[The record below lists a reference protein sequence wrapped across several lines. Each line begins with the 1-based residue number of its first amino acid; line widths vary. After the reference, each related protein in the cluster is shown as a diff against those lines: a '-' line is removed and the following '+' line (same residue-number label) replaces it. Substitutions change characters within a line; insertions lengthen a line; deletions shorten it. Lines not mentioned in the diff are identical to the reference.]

1 MSTSLRDADIDA
13 EVSSPVSLVPS
24 PAAGV
29 SSSAD
34 TVVPSARF
42 RRWALVED
50 RDAARLVVWGPVGPA
65 DIASLDARLAAL
77 ADGRVPLVVDLTGVT
92 ELHPDAVAWL
102 GRRHEEFGAARPMLV
117 TVVADG
123 HLHRLLTAPEAPRLR
138 LRLE

>member
-1 MSTSLRDADIDA
+1 MAISLRDADVDA
-13 EVSSPVSLVPS
+13 VMLSSDALVPS
-24 PAAGV
+24 PVTAV

-34 TVVPSARF
+34 SVVPSARF

-117 TVVADG
+117 PVVADG